1 MGRQRD
7 DGYDHDG
14 PNTYPLHL
22 RNQMVSKKGQSFLR
36 EMLSTLDAMAEKK
49 LIADAIATEE
59 DGCTCGLG
67 AVILARRVAAGEDR
81 QTVLAELAAI
91 NVDTESPDFG
101 GEDMHEWAARVM
113 GVPLY
118 LAYELAAINDH
129 RRWERAPCFDVPR
142 PFHGSQMAEKIVY
155 LDEDPADRFARVRRA
170 VARMVRP

>member
-14 PNTYPLHL
+14 PNTYPMHL
-22 RNQMVSKKGQSFLR
+22 RNQTRSKKGQLFLR
-36 EMLSTLDAMAEKK
+36 EMLHTLDAMPDKK
-49 LIADAIATEE
+49 LIAGAIAK

-81 QTVLAELAAI
+81 DAVLAELAAI
-91 NVDTESPDFG
+91 NVDTTSDEFD
-101 GEDMHEWAARVM
+101 GEDMDEWAERVM
-113 GVPLY
+113 DVPRY
-118 LAYELAAINDH
+118 LAYNLADINDD
-129 RRWERAPCFDVPR
+129 RKWELAPCFDP
-142 PFHGSQMAEKIVY
+142 PKWAGMAQMHEQVIF